1 MITVKFFTDQKPFTG
16 NDKNVIS
23 YQETPC
29 FYFVEGKKAANIYN
43 ISGSHSIRIL
53 LKYGAEAEKAF
64 NMHVIENGG
73 LNGFFDL
80 TLFQDTEA
88 K

>member
-29 FYFVEGKKAANIYN
+29 FDFVEGKNAANIYN
-43 ISGSHSIRIL
+43 ISGSHSLPIL
-53 LKYGAEAEKAF
+53 LKDRAEAEHAF
-64 NMHVIENGG
+64 NLHVIENGG

-80 TLFQDTEA
+80 TFFQDTEA